1 MVSAPKEQ
9 REENGRQIPPV
20 PQEKLLEARPH
31 VSAEGAMVGGAAAAA
46 CELLLM

>member
-1 MVSAPKEQ
+1 MSGPKEQ
-9 REENGRQIPPV
+9 REESGRQIPPV

-31 VSAEGAMVGGAAAAA
+31 LSAEVSTVGDAAAAA